1 MQGPGNGRA
10 QQRSAERK
18 EQEADAEQ
26 PAFPSEGSAGLR
38 RRTGAGERLAGKDA
52 VRRRSH
58 SAVSAL
64 KEGPAAVV
72 WPGRC
77 LPGTHDRGE
86 GSRFLYCSS
95 GRPAGRKKGK
105 NYGKRPVSEQT
116 CRPAVVC
123 ANRSSAV
130 ALGACIGPTAPGNTL
145 LPAELPFTVAD
156 GSILDRKK
164 ACPFPWASLERIRP
178 GGDLRSGSP

>member
-1 MQGPGNGRA
+1 MYDFQGKTCPCIESVRAGFGKKGLEATVGLLQGPGNGRA

-64 KEGPAAVV
+64 KEGPAA
-72 WPGRC
+72 R
-77 LPGTHDRGE
+77 
-86 GSRFLYCSS
+86 
-95 GRPAGRKKGK
+95 
-105 NYGKRPVSEQT
+105 
-116 CRPAVVC
+116 
-123 ANRSSAV
+123 
-130 ALGACIGPTAPGNTL
+130 ALFARNP
-145 LPAELPFTVAD
+145 
-156 GSILDRKK
+156 
-164 ACPFPWASLERIRP
+164 
-178 GGDLRSGSP
+178 